1 MKTFIH
7 VLFAFVMCS
16 NAWPQSKI
24 EIGLMGTDQMSLLYQ
39 ENWFTKKYNRFSP
52 EMDLTKKVAFLF
64 AFALVAAPTFANA
77 PNIDMVEEKEASD
90 CHTYACQVAEQ
101 ETSVGGD
108 IDEIYEMA
116 YEHCVG

>member
-1 MKTFIH
+1 MKTFIY
-7 VLFAFVMCS
+7 VLFVFVVCS
-16 NAWPQSKI
+16 NARPQSKI
-24 EIGLMGTDQMSLLYQ
+24 EIGLMGTDQMSLLYK

-52 EMDLTKKVAFLF
+52 EMDIMIKI
-64 AFALVAAPTFANA
+64 N
-77 PNIDMVEEKEASD
+77 

-101 ETSVGGD
+101 EASVGGD